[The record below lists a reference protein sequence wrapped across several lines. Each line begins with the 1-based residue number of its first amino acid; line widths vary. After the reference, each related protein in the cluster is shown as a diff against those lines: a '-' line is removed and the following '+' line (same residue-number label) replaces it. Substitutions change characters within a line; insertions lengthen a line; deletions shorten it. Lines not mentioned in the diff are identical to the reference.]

1 MTEAIPKLVPVPE
14 PWTPT
19 QATERIRR
27 IAQEDSFDLTLT
39 DHAQDQMRER
49 GITSLD
55 VMYVLK
61 SGFVYDTPEKATRPG
76 LYKYLMLNSTPNS
89 NRREVRIA
97 LIPSMQS
104 TQAKI
109 VTVMWADEPV
119 AGG

>member
-1 MTEAIPKLVPVPE
+1 VTDTIPKLVPAPE

-39 DHAQDQMRER
+39 DHAEDQMRER

>member
-1 MTEAIPKLVPVPE
+1 MTDTIPKLVPVPE

-39 DHAQDQMRER
+39 DHAEDQMRAR

-61 SGFVYDTPEKATRPG
+61 SGFVYDAPEKATRPG

-119 AGG
+119 TGG

>member
-1 MTEAIPKLVPVPE
+1 VSNDAPKLVPVPE
-14 PWTPT
+14 PWTPA

-27 IAQEDSFDLTLT
+27 IAQEDGFDLVLT
-39 DHAQDQMRER
+39 DHAEDQMRER
-49 GITSLD
+49 GITALD

-61 SGFVYDTPEKATRPG
+61 NGFVYEKPEKATRPG
-76 LYKYLMLNSTPNS
+76 LYRYLMLNSTPNS
-89 NRREVRIA
+89 DRREVRVA

-104 TQAKI
+104 AKAKI

>member
-1 MTEAIPKLVPVPE
+1 MTDNVPKLVPVPE

-39 DHAQDQMRER
+39 VHAEDQMRER
-49 GITSLD
+49 GITTID
-55 VMYVLK
+55 IMYVLK
-61 SGFVYDTPEKATRPG
+61 SGFVYDAPEKATRPS

-89 NRREVRIA
+89 NRREVRVA
-97 LIPSMQS
+97 VIPSMQS

-109 VTVMWADEPV
+109 ITVMWADEPV
-119 AGG
+119 TGG